1 MRTKNG
7 WLWQPPGETLDAIA
21 AVLSAHWAAAKSQQ
35 VQLFCMS
42 TGSWL
47 RQLPWRGQLTTSRA
61 AADSSDT
68 LPDPHPC

>member
-1 MRTKNG
+1 MQKRNG

-21 AVLSAHWAAAKSQQ
+21 TVLSSHWAAAKSQQ
-35 VQLFCMS
+35 AQLFTLR

-47 RQLPWRGQLTTSRA
+47 RQLPWRGQLTTLRA